1 MNNQAPTLRRAQ
13 AYRNLRL
20 AKDIGSMSY
29 ILTYRQHH
37 IVHIRD
43 TIISKGLAV
52 GPDEIGL
59 VPMPLFHNDSSQYYR
74 EQTDAATNSA
84 SDYHQRAPSSQDGLE
99 PFPVYD
105 DAYASGLLEP
115 LYASEAIALPHYVEY
130 DDKDL
135 TIEAIEDDAATGAN
149 NGGENLSTEE
159 SVEES
164 ASTTRVQQEMLATLH
179 GFPYDLRAPR
189 TSRQPRS
196 CAHVVKSW
204 VRRLMR
210 R

>member
-20 AKDIGSMSY
+20 AKDIGSMLF

-37 IVHIRD
+37 IIHSRD
-43 TIISKGLAV
+43 TIIGGSLII
-52 GPDEIGL
+52 GPDEIDL
-59 VPMPLFHNDSSQYYR
+59 VPQPLFHRESSQHYGRQGDATAESIFGYH
-74 EQTDAATNSA
+74 EQDT
-84 SDYHQRAPSSQDGLE
+84 SSEDGLE

-105 DAYASGLLEP
+105 DAYASGMLEP
-115 LYASEAIALPHYVEY
+115 PYVMDAIALSHYVEY

-135 TIEAIEDDAATGAN
+135 TIEANEDDAATEAN
-149 NGGENLSTEE
+149 NGGEILSTEE
-159 SVEES
+159 STEASES
-164 ASTTRVQQEMLATLH
+164 AARVQQEMLATLH
-179 GFPYDLRAPR
+179 GFPYDMRAPR
-189 TSRQPRS
+189 TSWQPRS
-196 CAHVVKSW
+196 CARVVKSW